1 MSDVE
6 RIVNA
11 NHERVR
17 WAEEY
22 EGERIAASASPPRN
36 DSGERIATASSKP
49 RNDSGERRIGRIAT
63 ARCVRPFG
71 LFRWFL
77 RGGQG
82 SDRPTD
88 WERRKVYRSTALGCA
103 MFTGGAS
110 AFVGIGLSTC
120 NLLTAGIGL
129 LVGALFLACGAWAEN
144 MAEGADA

>member
-22 EGERIAASASPPRN
+22 EMG
-36 DSGERIATASSKP
+36 GRIATASSKP
-49 RNDSGERRIGRIAT
+49 RNDM
-63 ARCVRPFG
+63 RCTVVPF
-71 LFRWFL
+71 

-88 WERRKVYRSTALGCA
+88 WERRKAYRNTALGCA

-110 AFVGIGLSTC
+110 AFVGIGLSTGRW
-120 NLLTAGIGL
+120 LTVAVGL
-129 LVGALFLACGAWAEN
+129 LVAVLFLCCGLWSERLAE
-144 MAEGADA
+144 EDDA